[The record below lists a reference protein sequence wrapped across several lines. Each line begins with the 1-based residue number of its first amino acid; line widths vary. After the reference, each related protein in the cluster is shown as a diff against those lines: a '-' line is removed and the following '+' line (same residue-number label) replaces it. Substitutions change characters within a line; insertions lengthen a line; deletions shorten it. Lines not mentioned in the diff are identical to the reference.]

1 MKKIKL
7 NIGMVALLFPA
18 ILFLQSCEENVKKP
32 EEKVKYVIPDTLLR
46 TLVIDTV
53 NQCPLQNAL
62 SLTGMVDF
70 DQDKQVS
77 IFSLVSGNV
86 KDIKVQLGDYVTA
99 GQVLATVKSSEM
111 AGYSNNLVIAETNVT
126 STKKQLEANNELYK
140 NGLASI
146 LDVTT
151 AQANYDQAKSALE
164 TAKKILKINSD
175 NVNGEYVIKSPIS
188 GFIVQKNITN
198 NTTVRPDNGT
208 SLFTVSDLKDVWVQA
223 NVYEANIEKVH
234 LGDPVEVKILSEPD
248 KVFIGKVDKILNVL
262 DPSSKV
268 IKVRVVLQNPDYILK
283 PDMYAS
289 VIVSNSAGKEALCV
303 PSSALVYEASRY
315 YVLVYKGGG
324 NADITPVDVLNKLGD
339 KTFISSGVNAG
350 DKVIASSALQ
360 IYSELNN

>member
-111 AGYSNNLVIAETNVT
+111 AGYSNNLVIA
-126 STKKQLEANNELYK
+126 
-140 NGLASI
+140 
-146 LDVTT
+146 
-151 AQANYDQAKSALE
+151 
-164 TAKKILKINSD
+164 
-175 NVNGEYVIKSPIS
+175 
-188 GFIVQKNITN
+188 
-198 NTTVRPDNGT
+198 
-208 SLFTVSDLKDVWVQA
+208 
-223 NVYEANIEKVH
+223 
-234 LGDPVEVKILSEPD
+234 
-248 KVFIGKVDKILNVL
+248 
-262 DPSSKV
+262 
-268 IKVRVVLQNPDYILK
+268 
-283 PDMYAS
+283 
-289 VIVSNSAGKEALCV
+289 
-303 PSSALVYEASRY
+303 
-315 YVLVYKGGG
+315 
-324 NADITPVDVLNKLGD
+324 
-339 KTFISSGVNAG
+339 
-350 DKVIASSALQ
+350 
-360 IYSELNN
+360 